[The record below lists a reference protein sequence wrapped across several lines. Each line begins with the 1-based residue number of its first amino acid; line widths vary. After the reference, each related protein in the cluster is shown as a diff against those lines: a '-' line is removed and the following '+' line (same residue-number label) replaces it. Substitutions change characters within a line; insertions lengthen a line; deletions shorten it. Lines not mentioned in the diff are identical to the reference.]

1 MIIPP
6 STLEI
11 YRRMIDAFDLIR
23 FSIICFVIGFTYFVL
38 ITGWSCFCG
47 GLIDSSVS
55 PSSYRV
61 LYIQYTRVC
70 CDYRIIGIIID
81 YYGAA
86 VVVVVGILE
95 IDCTEFKYNLVGV
108 LKLFQNIDYLLIIC
122 CNLLLLFNFNLIFA
136 FAILCFLLLLL
147 LLSLLL
153 LAPIKQLNCQ
163 LIYLHTH
170 LLLKLFQLRL
180 WGIIKLLLLLH
191 NFVIVVV
198 VIALFVL
205 VVVVVCVALDMTFCF
220 RFFAIS
226 VSTFERAN

>member
-1 MIIPP
+1 MAQLLLLFI
-6 STLEI
+6 
-11 YRRMIDAFDLIR
+11 
-23 FSIICFVIGFTYFVL
+23 
-38 ITGWSCFCG
+38 
-47 GLIDSSVS
+47 
-55 PSSYRV
+55 
-61 LYIQYTRVC
+61 
-70 CDYRIIGIIID
+70 
-81 YYGAA
+81 
-86 VVVVVGILE
+86 VVVVGILE

-180 WGIIKLLLLLH
+180 WGIIIKLLLLH

-198 VIALFVL
+198 VIALL

>member
-1 MIIPP
+1 MAQ
-6 STLEI
+6 L
-11 YRRMIDAFDLIR
+11 LLL
-23 FSIICFVIGFTYFVL
+23 FVL
-38 ITGWSCFCG
+38 LLFV
-47 GLIDSSVS
+47 D
-55 PSSYRV
+55 
-61 LYIQYTRVC
+61 
-70 CDYRIIGIIID
+70 
-81 YYGAA
+81 
-86 VVVVVGILE
+86 VVGILE

-136 FAILCFLLLLL
+136 FAILCFL

-205 VVVVVCVALDMTFCF
+205 VVVVVVCVALDMTFCF
-220 RFFAIS
+220 EFFAIS

>member
-1 MIIPP
+1 MAQ
-6 STLEI
+6 LLLL
-11 YRRMIDAFDLIR
+11 F
-23 FSIICFVIGFTYFVL
+23 
-38 ITGWSCFCG
+38 
-47 GLIDSSVS
+47 
-55 PSSYRV
+55 
-61 LYIQYTRVC
+61 
-70 CDYRIIGIIID
+70 
-81 YYGAA
+81 
-86 VVVVVGILE
+86 VVVVGILE

-108 LKLFQNIDYLLIIC
+108 LKLFQYIDYLLIIC

-180 WGIIKLLLLLH
+180 WGIIKLLLLH

-198 VIALFVL
+198 VIALFVA
-205 VVVVVCVALDMTFCF
+205 VVVCVALDMTFCF